1 MVLIPASLYSVSAS
15 MTSNMFIIVG
25 FLFASILAEE
35 EHIFLAK
42 IEQMDRINYR
52 LAILIWT

>member
-1 MVLIPASLYSVSAS
+1 VSAS